1 MGKIARTLSRPNPQ
15 RERAPGERTRTPFV
29 APPRHGRETRSSE
42 PREKS
47 MLAHASRVTQKRSV
61 QKGSL
66 ARVGEKTNRRAGVS
80 RVVSVRPA
88 RPEARRRH
96 GARKVETKA
105 LLPMAGTSAAL
116 AVALQATK
124 TVKPPALLASA
135 VLAAVASL
143 LVSKGLNSENE
154 DRSEEQNQ
162 QWDAP
167 TASGN
172 A

>member
-80 RVVSVRPA
+80 RVVS
-88 RPEARRRH
+88 
-96 GARKVETKA
+96 
-105 LLPMAGTSAAL
+105 
-116 AVALQATK
+116 LQATK
-124 TVKPPALLASA
+124 TVKVPALIVASANGSAPPLALLASA

-154 DRSEEQNQ
+154 DRSE
-162 QWDAP
+162 
-167 TASGN
+167 
-172 A
+172 

>member
-1 MGKIARTLSRPNPQ
+1 
-15 RERAPGERTRTPFV
+15 
-29 APPRHGRETRSSE
+29 
-42 PREKS
+42 

-124 TVKPPALLASA
+124 TVKVPALIVASANGSAPPLALLASA